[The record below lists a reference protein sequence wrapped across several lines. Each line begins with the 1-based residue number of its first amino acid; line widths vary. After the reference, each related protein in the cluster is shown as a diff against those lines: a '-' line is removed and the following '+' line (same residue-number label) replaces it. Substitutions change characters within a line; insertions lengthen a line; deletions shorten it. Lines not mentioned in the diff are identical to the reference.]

1 MGLKAKEYINPGE
14 PYLDADLAARYPHKK
29 IAKFVNPGS
38 QYILPTFP
46 PGDIIVNV
54 IRNGAVFE
62 QEIVDMAKR
71 YIVPGSLVLD
81 IGSNL
86 GQMGVEFSKI
96 VGPEGRVHCF
106 EANDFVFELLSR
118 NLKLNGA
125 DRAIPHYCAVWE
137 TSGVELFFPDP
148 DFKRFESLGSY
159 GVDPQAKAGKK
170 VITQAIDDLG
180 LKEKVSFIKV
190 DIQGSDLF
198 AMRGAKKTILRDKPT
213 IVFEYEKQFQKEF
226 KTSFKDYM
234 DFIKEIDY
242 KVIETINKINFVIG
256 PK

>member
-1 MGLKAKEYINPGE
+1 MDG
-14 PYLDADLAARYPHKK
+14 DLAARYPHKK

-38 QYILPTFP
+38 QYVLPTFP
-46 PGDIIVNV
+46 LGDIIVNV
-54 IRNGAVFE
+54 IRSGQVFE

-71 YIVPGSLVLD
+71 YIIPGSVVLD

-96 VGPEGRVHCF
+96 AGPEGRVHCF

-125 DRAIPHYCAVWE
+125 DRAIPHFCAVWE
-137 TSGVELFFPDP
+137 KSGLELFFPDP
-148 DFKRFESLGSY
+148 DFKRFESHGSY
-159 GVDPQAKAGKK
+159 GVDLKAKVGNK
-170 VITQAIDDLG
+170 VITQAIDDLDIT
-180 LKEKVSFIKV
+180 EKISFIKV

-198 AMRGAKKTILRDKPT
+198 AMRGAKKTILRDKP
-213 IVFEYEKQFQKEF
+213 IVVFEYEKQFQKEF
-226 KTSFKDYM
+226 KTKFKDYE
-234 DFIKEIDY
+234 DFISEIDY